1 MLAGMNAREVMTNP
15 VISAAG
21 NTPVR
26 DIAELL
32 LKNHIS
38 AVPILDGDGAPI
50 GMVSE
55 GDLIGRDETEND
67 ARREWWLTLLAEG
80 ESLSSDFLSH
90 LRRPERVASDIMSK
104 PVITVGEDTD
114 TGEIARLLAAY
125 RIKRVPVV
133 RNGQVIGI
141 VSRENLLRTL
151 VSEEHHHD
159 AKPTEGVVARA
170 LEDALAPLKWR
181 FERPHHE
188 TEPRPAPTTQP
199 DDASSAAAD
208 FRRLVSD
215 FASKELHRREEL
227 RHSAEEEQQ
236 HKAAELIGKHI
247 SEASWRN
254 LIHGAR
260 AAAEQGLKEFMLLRF
275 PSQLCSDGGRAINA
289 PDPDWPA
296 TLRGEAAEVYLRWR
310 HDLKPHGFHLAA
322 RVMDFPDGVPGDIGL
337 FLVWG

>member
-1 MLAGMNAREVMTNP
+1 MNAREVMTSS
-15 VISAAG
+15 VISATG
-21 NTPVR
+21 DMPVR
-26 DIAELL
+26 DIAQLL

-38 AVPILDGDGAPI
+38 AVPILDHSGAPV

-55 GDLIGRDETEND
+55 GDLIGRDETERS
-67 ARREWWLTLLAEG
+67 AQREWWLTLLAEG
-80 ESLSSDFLSH
+80 ESLSSDFLSS
-90 LRRPERVASDIMSK
+90 LGRSERVASDVMSR
-104 PVITVGEDTD
+104 PVVTVDEDTD

-133 RNGQVIGI
+133 RNGQVVGI

-159 AKPTEGVVARA
+159 VKPKEGVVARA

-188 TEPRPAPTTQP
+188 TESRAAPMTQP

-208 FRRLVSD
+208 FRRLVLD
-215 FASKELHRREEL
+215 FENKEVSRREEL
-227 RHSAEEEQQ
+227 HHSAEEEQK

-247 SEASWRN
+247 SEESWRN

-296 TLRGEAAEVYLRWR
+296 TLRGEAAEVYLRWS

-322 RVMDFPDGVPGDIGL
+322 RVMDFPDGMPGDIGL

>member
-1 MLAGMNAREVMTNP
+1 MNACEAMTSS
-15 VISAAG
+15 VISASAD
-21 NTPVR
+21 TPVR
-26 DIAELL
+26 DIAQLL
-32 LKNHIS
+32 LQNHIS
-38 AVPILDGDGAPI
+38 AVPILDHSGAPI

-55 GDLIGRDETEND
+55 GDLIGRDETERN
-67 ARREWWLTLLAEG
+67 ARREWWLAMLAEG
-80 ESLSSDFLSH
+80 ESLSSDFLSSLH
-90 LRRPERVASDIMSK
+90 RPERVARDVMSR

-133 RNGQVIGI
+133 RNGQVVGI

-151 VSEEHHHD
+151 VSEEYHHD
-159 AKPTEGVVARA
+159 VKPKEGAVARA
-170 LEDALAPLKWR
+170 LADALAPLKWR

-188 TEPRPAPTTQP
+188 AEPHAAALTQP

-208 FRRLVSD
+208 FRRLVLD
-215 FASKELHRREEL
+215 FENNEVRRREEL
-227 RHSAEEEQQ
+227 HHSAEEEQK

-247 SEASWRN
+247 SEESWRN

-296 TLRGEAAEVYLRWR
+296 TLRGEAAEVYVRWS
-310 HDLKPHGFHLAA
+310 HDLRPQGFHLAA
-322 RVMDFPDGVPGDIGL
+322 RVMDFPDGMPGDIGL

>member
-1 MLAGMNAREVMTNP
+1 MNAREVMTNP

-80 ESLSSDFLSH
+80 KSLSSDFLSH

-141 VSRENLLRTL
+141 VSR
-151 VSEEHHHD
+151 VICC
-159 AKPTEGVVARA
+159 
-170 LEDALAPLKWR
+170 
-181 FERPHHE
+181 ER
-188 TEPRPAPTTQP
+188 
-199 DDASSAAAD
+199 
-208 FRRLVSD
+208 L
-215 FASKELHRREEL
+215 
-227 RHSAEEEQQ
+227 
-236 HKAAELIGKHI
+236 
-247 SEASWRN
+247 
-254 LIHGAR
+254 
-260 AAAEQGLKEFMLLRF
+260 
-275 PSQLCSDGGRAINA
+275 
-289 PDPDWPA
+289 
-296 TLRGEAAEVYLRWR
+296 
-310 HDLKPHGFHLAA
+310 
-322 RVMDFPDGVPGDIGL
+322 
-337 FLVWG
+337 

>member
-1 MLAGMNAREVMTNP
+1 MNAREVMTSP

-55 GDLIGRDETEND
+55 GDLVGRDETESD
-67 ARREWWLTLLAEG
+67 ARREWWLMLLAEG
-80 ESLSSDFLSH
+80 ESLGDDFLSE
-90 LRRPERVASDIMSK
+90 LRRSERVASDIMAK

-114 TGEIARLLAAY
+114 TGEIARLLHAY

-151 VSEEHHHD
+151 VSAEHHHD
-159 AKPTEGVVARA
+159 VKPKEGVVARA

-181 FERPHHE
+181 FERPRHE
-188 TEPRPAPTTQP
+188 TEPHAR
-199 DDASSAAAD
+199 AD
-208 FRRLVSD
+208 
-215 FASKELHRREEL
+215 
-227 RHSAEEEQQ
+227 HSA
-236 HKAAELIGKHI
+236 
-247 SEASWRN
+247 R
-254 LIHGAR
+254 
-260 AAAEQGLKEFMLLRF
+260 
-275 PSQLCSDGGRAINA
+275 
-289 PDPDWPA
+289 
-296 TLRGEAAEVYLRWR
+296 
-310 HDLKPHGFHLAA
+310 
-322 RVMDFPDGVPGDIGL
+322 
-337 FLVWG
+337 